1 MNIYV
6 AVILNERE
14 AIVDT
19 WGCYADNIRE
29 AKRLFDED
37 YYILF
42 DTIRYKVLFRL
53 IKEN

>member
-1 MNIYV
+1 MNVYV
-6 AVILNERE
+6 AVILDKQQE

-29 AKRLFDED
+29 AKRLFDEE
-37 YYILF
+37 YILL
-42 DTIRYKVLFRL
+42 DTTRFEVLFRL